1 MDDVN
6 RMACPHPIG
15 SGHARLRRPWQPVRR
30 WSAVVLAAWRAAVLI
45 TALPAIAWASA
56 TPCGQPGVIGLAS
69 TAELTGSGEL
79 VATLTLTDAPV
90 AAVSVRPLVFA
101 DGVLVESGAPLR
113 LACGEEVGWSVP
125 AERLGRV
132 AHAVHWTVL
141 AWPPIAPAV
150 AALDADAAIVRF
162 GERALPGLYPWR
174 DVETL
179 RPPGA
184 APWPREVRAAPAWVD
199 EPERAGVP
207 PDLVDDAVEWWVEDG
222 GERRPRLARA
232 AAGSA
237 QRFVLQYLPGEHGGG
252 PLVVTCLLDRD
263 QIDAFDGR
271 PFVLVEAV
279 AGRLL
284 VLEGEIVVPGPGW
297 HRLHCLLLPD
307 DAGERP
313 ATWPRPL
320 LAAYLWGEP

>member
-1 MDDVN
+1 V
-6 RMACPHPIG
+6 
-15 SGHARLRRPWQPVRR
+15 Q
-30 WSAVVLAAWRAAVLI
+30 AAWRALI
-45 TALPAIAWASA
+45 LVALLPAVALASA
-56 TPCGQPGVIGLAS
+56 TTCGQSGVIGLAS
-69 TAELTGSGEL
+69 TAELTNAGEL

-90 AAVSVRPLVFA
+90 AALSVLPLVFA
-101 DGVLVESGAPLR
+101 DGLRVEAGAPLR

-125 AERLGRV
+125 PDRLGRV
-132 AHAVHWTVL
+132 AHAVHWTVVP
-141 AWPPIAPAV
+141 WPPIAPAV
-150 AALDADAAIVRF
+150 AALDVDGALLRF
-162 GERALPGLYPWR
+162 GDRALPGLYPWR

-184 APWPREVRAAPAWVD
+184 APWPRQVRAD
-199 EPERAGVP
+199 PEWADQPDRPGLP
-207 PDLVDDAVEWWVEDG
+207 PDLMDDAVEWWVEDG

-232 AAGSA
+232 TEGSA
-237 QRFVLQYLPGEHGGG
+237 QRFVLHYLPGDHGGG
-252 PLVVTCLLDRD
+252 PLVVTCLLDGD

-284 VLEGEIVVPGPGW
+284 ALEGGLVVPGPGW

-320 LAAYLWGEP
+320 LAAYLWGDP